1 MVCIQCCGFFSNNWN
16 GSLYYLF
23 NYGRKIKLNKT
34 NPNLILFTILH
45 KEDVGKRLDRYLVQ
59 KIKNESRSKIQ
70 NWIRS
75 KLVLVNKLHK
85 KTGYLL
91 ELEDEIWLKI
101 PDSPPIN
108 SEKPEPIELN
118 IVYEDDE
125 IAVIDKPSGLVVH
138 SGISNTSGTLVNG
151 LLFHFK
157 SLSAGNQSF
166 RPGIIHRLDK
176 ETSGVI
182 VIAKTDFAHS
192 KISKQFQNREVEK
205 KYIALT
211 WGQWEKK
218 HGFIDFS
225 IGRNRKE
232 PTSFII
238 DEKGKASL
246 TKYSVEKQFRHL
258 ALVSFFPKTGRTH
271 QIRVHSSSL
280 GHPIFGDGKYGGGV
294 SKAKGYLP
302 EFTNFYKKNIKE
314 LDRHVLHAKEIKFK
328 HPKNNKI
335 MNFKAHL
342 PKEILNLINSL
353 ETLYEKK

>member
-1 MVCIQCCGFFSNNWN
+1 M
-16 GSLYYLF
+16 
-23 NYGRKIKLNKT
+23 
-34 NPNLILFTILH
+34 
-45 KEDVGKRLDRYLVQ
+45 
-59 KIKNESRSKIQ
+59 
-70 NWIRS
+70 
-75 KLVLVNKLHK
+75 
-85 KTGYLL
+85 L
-91 ELEDEIWLKI
+91 ELEDKIILKKLDAPLI
-101 PDSPPIN
+101 D

-118 IVYEDDE
+118 IIFEDDE

-151 LLFHFK
+151 LLFHFN
-157 SLSAGNQSF
+157 SLSERNQSF

-211 WGQWEKK
+211 WGQWKK
-218 HGFIDFS
+218 EHGVIDFS
-225 IGRNRKE
+225 IGRNRKD

-238 DEKGKASL
+238 NEKGKPSL
-246 TKYSVEKQFRHL
+246 TRYVVEKQFRHL

-280 GHPIFGDGKYGGGV
+280 GHPIFGDVKYGGGI

-302 EFTNFYKKNIKE
+302 EFANYYKKNIIE
-314 LDRHVLHAKEIKFK
+314 LGRHVLHAKEIEFK
-328 HPKNNKI
+328 HPTQNKI
-335 MNFKAHL
+335 MNFKSHL
-342 PKEILNLINSL
+342 PKELLNLISTL
-353 ETLYEKK
+353 ETLYEEK